1 MKMAGGIIAIVMGS
15 ISTIISILQIM
26 AGSALSGF
34 DAGMQKEFGTDAT
47 GAGEMVMLY
56 SFVGLVCCILVI
68 VFGAMSIK
76 ADIKRNSIILIVSS
90 VLGLVFGGY
99 AFFFMLIALVG
110 GILALIG
117 TGSAP
122 APEMQMS
129 SIE

>member
-26 AGSALSGF
+26 AGSALSGI
-34 DAGMQKEFGTDAT
+34 DTGLQQEFGTDAT
-47 GAGEMVMLY
+47 GAGEVIILY
-56 SFVGLVCCILVI
+56 SFVGLICSILVI

-76 ADIKRNSIILIVSS
+76 AETKRNSIILIVSS

-99 AFFFMLIALVG
+99 GFFFMLIALVG

-117 TGSAP
+117 TGSDPVPVDA
-122 APEMQMS
+122 E
-129 SIE
+129 E